1 MLKDVIVFKEMWDS
15 LQSNTFEFQFDL
27 VDFSLTTS
35 YIWTLWTDASNDTQ
49 VIYFFFCYY
58 CFSCLYWF
66 SGYHIQVTAT
76 YIKFYFMQFFFFRIW
91 WIFSFD
97 WFYLQYL
104 RCKIIDYMIFCHNL
118 VEKINSQS
126 PIQY

>member
-49 VIYFFFCYY
+49 VIFFFVIIVLVVFIGSLGIIFRLLPLILNFILCN
-58 CFSCLYWF
+58 
-66 SGYHIQVTAT
+66 
-76 YIKFYFMQFFFFRIW
+76 FFFFRIW